1 MNYRQLRLLFCFVVT
16 CMAVRGEARPILEF
30 GFNGAGTTT
39 TSTGTST
46 PSLTFKDATQTDAD
60 LHSTA
65 GLGVAGDIVGN
76 ARFGTDRAFDN
87 TASFATTGRTGGI
100 ALNTL
105 DDSVTTLSSWTV
117 SGWYKTDAGTIL
129 NGGGTV
135 LFQSPITFSALPDG
149 SPGISTAGFAVRAEN
164 PNGLRV
170 TVNGINTGV
179 GSAGNTWTDEAK
191 WVFFAVTY
199 DGTQSVGNIR
209 YYRGYRNAAEAGAN
223 PAGVTQVAFD
233 TIAQGTTLAAHGLA
247 IGNRTED
254 YNRAFDG
261 FLDNMRVFGERDNS
275 AGGALSLAALD
286 VLRAGDVTTGAD
298 YSADF
303 NQDSYVDG
311 ADFLVWQTGFG
322 TGTTLAEGDAN
333 HDGVVDAIDLEVFKL
348 QFGKAPAVPPVASIP
363 EPCALHMLAVAAL
376 LGPALLRRAG
386 QTRSED

>member
-1 MNYRQLRLLFCFVVT
+1 MEQ
-16 CMAVRGEARPILEF
+16 AHGRPILEF
-30 GFNGAGTTT
+30 GFNETGTTA
-39 TSTGTST
+39 TSTGSST
-46 PSLTFKDATQTDAD
+46 PTLTLKDATQTDGD
-60 LHSTA
+60 LHSA
-65 GLGVAGDIVGN
+65 PGLGVAGDITGN

-100 ALNTL
+100 ALNTT
-105 DDSVTTLSSWTV
+105 DNSVTTLSSWTV
-117 SGWYKTDAGTIL
+117 SGWYKTDVGTIL

-199 DGTQSVGNIR
+199 DGTQSVANIR

-233 TIAQGTTLAAHGLA
+233 TIAQGTTLPAHGLA

-261 FLDNMRVFGERDNS
+261 FLDNMRVFGARDNS
-275 AGGALSLAALD
+275 PGGALSLTQLEI
-286 VLRAGDVTTGAD
+286 LRAGDITAGPDFT
-298 YSADF
+298 ADF

-311 ADFLVWQTGFG
+311 ADFLTWQRGFG
-322 TGTTLAEGDAN
+322 EGTTLADGDAN
-333 HDGVVDAIDLEVFKL
+333 HDGVVDATDLQIFNL
-348 QFGKAPAVPPVASIP
+348 QLGTAPPMPPSAAVP
-363 EPCALHMLAVAAL
+363 EPGAWFVLSVAAL
-376 LGPALLRRAG
+376 STPRHRKMARRVREVAG
-386 QTRSED
+386 GRRC